1 MSDLRCWHNGCTM
14 NSQWALN
21 MGIRVSVSA
30 STFWSLSFTFRIRS
44 WVPALVDIYQ
54 SLTSPQIIFR
64 TLTSLL
70 SPIVRN
76 QLVITVPTVGF
87 PKAWRSADLLSSCL
101 EFSFHS
107 ICKGHPLLG
116 SEPLFT
122 CSSQRAHFNK
132 QPSTSCIII
141 NSLTFI
147 SHWICFARY
156 SFLNNSIYITC
167 ELPENRY
174 SSCAVLA

>member
-1 MSDLRCWHNGCTM
+1 MSCRKQPVSDLHCCHNGCTM
-14 NSQWALN
+14 NSEWALK

-44 WVPALVDIYQ
+44 RVPALVDIYQ
-54 SLTSPQIIFR
+54 SLTSPKIIFR

-70 SPIVRN
+70 SSIVRN
-76 QLVITVPTVGF
+76 QLVITVPTVRF
-87 PKAWRSADLLSSCL
+87 PKAWRSGDLLSSCL

-107 ICKGHPLLG
+107 VCKGHPLLG

-122 CSSQRAHFNK
+122 WSSQRAHFNK

-147 SHWICFARY
+147 FHWICFVCY
-156 SFLNNSIYITC
+156 SFIK
-167 ELPENRY
+167 
-174 SSCAVLA
+174 